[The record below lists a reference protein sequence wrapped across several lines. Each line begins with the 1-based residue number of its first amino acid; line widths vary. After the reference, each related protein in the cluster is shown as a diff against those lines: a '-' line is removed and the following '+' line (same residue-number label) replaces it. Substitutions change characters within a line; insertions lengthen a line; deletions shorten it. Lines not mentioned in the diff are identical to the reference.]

1 VVRAENIALAKL
13 IMVIKIK
20 IVQTELDEEEYEL
33 LKAFVDSKGITM
45 KEGLKELL
53 LSVIKERRIKGD
65 DPFFYIWTERCESDE
80 EEVSEK
86 HDRYIYK

>member
-1 VVRAENIALAKL
+1 MHPNSFGCGMVGAKMKVVQA
-13 IMVIKIK
+13 
-20 IVQTELDEEEYEL
+20 ELDEEEYGL
-33 LKAFVDSKGITM
+33 LKEFVDSRGVTI

-53 LSVIKERRIKGD
+53 LSVIKERRTKGD
-65 DPFFYIWTERCESDE
+65 DPFFYIGTERCESDE

>member
-1 VVRAENIALAKL
+1 
-13 IMVIKIK
+13 MK
-20 IVQTELDEEEYEL
+20 IVQTERDEEEYGL
-33 LKAFVDSKGITM
+33 LKEFVDSRGVTI

-53 LSVIKERRIKGD
+53 LSVIKEKRIKEAD
-65 DPFFYIWTERCESDE
+65 SFFYIGTERCESCE

>member
-1 VVRAENIALAKL
+1 MKTSLYDEQHDIVLRVK
-13 IMVIKIK
+13 MK

-33 LKAFVDSKGITM
+33 LKEFVDSRGVTI
-45 KEGLKELL
+45 KEGLKEVIF
-53 LSVIKERRIKGD
+53 SVIKEKRIKSD
-65 DPFFYIWTERCESDE
+65 DPFFHIGAERHESDE

>member
-1 VVRAENIALAKL
+1 MKVVQA
-13 IMVIKIK
+13 
-20 IVQTELDEEEYEL
+20 ELDEEEYEL
-33 LKAFVDSKGITM
+33 LMEFVDSKGITI

-53 LSVIKERRIKGD
+53 LSVIKERRTKGD
-65 DPFFYIWTERCESDE
+65 DPFFYIGTERCESDE

>member
-1 VVRAENIALAKL
+1 MKVVQA
-13 IMVIKIK
+13 
-20 IVQTELDEEEYEL
+20 ELDEEEYGL
-33 LKAFVDSKGITM
+33 LKEFMDSRGITI

-53 LSVIKERRIKGD
+53 LSVIKERRTKGD
-65 DPFFYIWTERCESDE
+65 DPFFYIGTERCESGE